1 MPRTP
6 TTTDSPQDATER
18 RTGHTMPSPG
28 DAASGEDLA
37 LPHERDQSDD
47 TSLGDGTSPKVIRQ
61 AARDLEAGL
70 VDTDLRGTP
79 NAGSE
84 QRDELLRREAE
95 RTAGAPTSASGLP
108 ADAAPPSRRRG
119 SR

>member
-6 TTTDSPQDATER
+6 TTPDSPHDATER

-84 QRDELLRREAE
+84 KRDELLRREAE
-95 RTAGAPTSASGLP
+95 RTGGASPAAPGLP
-108 ADAAPPSRRRG
+108 RDAGPPTRPEGTR
-119 SR
+119 